1 VFIGRQWKSRT
12 RKKQV
17 FIQIRTSVLSSQNHS
32 ASVPY
37 LCFILLPRILR
48 NFVTHK
54 VVKQNTSV
62 CLFICLSVCSS
73 VSLPPL
79 VQYVSPCTFL
89 SLLIYRRALWFV
101 VHGNACKWWV
111 TNHGRLIRHYYCK
124 GMLKMNG
131 LFMSPCNES
140 QVALWLWFFTEDEWF
155 CLWWFATRNPF
166 ESPLA
171 VRCAH
176 ASAFDVPVC
185 YICYTAYTR
194 PARRYTTVSLWPRGV
209 PFVWV
214 YCFTTL

>member
-1 VFIGRQWKSRT
+1 M
-12 RKKQV
+12 
-17 FIQIRTSVLSSQNHS
+17 
-32 ASVPY
+32 
-37 LCFILLPRILR
+37 
-48 NFVTHK
+48 HK

-62 CLFICLSVCSS
+62 CQSVCSS

-111 TNHGRLIRHYYCK
+111 TNHGRLVRHYYCK
-124 GMLKMNG
+124 AMLKMNG

-140 QVALWLWFFTEDEWF
+140 HVALWLWFLYRRRVIFSVMICNSRPFWKLLGCQMCTRE
-155 CLWWFATRNPF
+155 CL
-166 ESPLA
+166 
-171 VRCAH
+171 RCPCVLYMLHGLHSSCCQALYNREFVTTT
-176 ASAFDVPVC
+176 SA
-185 YICYTAYTR
+185 
-194 PARRYTTVSLWPRGV
+194 